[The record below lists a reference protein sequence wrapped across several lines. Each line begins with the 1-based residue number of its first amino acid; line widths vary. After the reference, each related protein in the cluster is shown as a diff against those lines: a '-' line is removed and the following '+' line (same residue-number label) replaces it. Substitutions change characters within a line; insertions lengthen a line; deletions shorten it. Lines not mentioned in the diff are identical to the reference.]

1 MGEICQEDSIIEGKF
16 LVSIFC
22 LLLISG
28 IINNSYRWVY
38 LFTSLIWNLFV
49 CLFFV
54 GFLRQESFL
63 KGRLHRNAVWKIE
76 KCRVVLVEEMVLGL
90 FLVCLYFLSHLA
102 NSFVHCFTTMHTL
115 GSTIWKPLVYIISGR
130 K

>member
-1 MGEICQEDSIIEGKF
+1 MGEFRQEDSIIEGKF

-38 LFTSLIWNLFV
+38 LFTSLIYIFLF
-49 CLFFV
+49 LFFV
-54 GFLRQESFL
+54 VFFSQESFL
-63 KGRLHRNAVWKIE
+63 KGPLHRNAIWKIE
-76 KCRVVLVEEMVLGL
+76 KCRVVLVEEMVFGV
-90 FLVCLYFLSHLA
+90 FLACLYFLSYLA
-102 NSFVHCFTTMHTL
+102 NCFVHYFTTMHTL
-115 GSTIWKPLVYIISGR
+115 WSMIWKPLVYIISGR